1 MLWRMSAVLWS
12 AVLLSFP
19 AAAGTRVVSASGIQ
33 TGSGAELRAMTG
45 IPRALTRNDGTVVGD
60 GALAT
65 DTLYVFPERQGVTL
79 AAPLNAGTRVVP
91 AGTRVDSVYVC
102 VDTEGFEPGRG
113 PRGGTDYS
121 ARIRFDNPVLLATIL
136 RPAPLRS
143 SAEVL
148 GLPGIT
154 YASSRYVG
162 VDPFWMGQDG
172 QWYDGRDFLMR
183 GNANGI
189 DCMRLVFRA
198 K

>member
-1 MLWRMSAVLWS
+1 
-12 AVLLSFP
+12 
-19 AAAGTRVVSASGIQ
+19 
-33 TGSGAELRAMTG
+33 MTG
-45 IPRALTRNDGTVVGD
+45 IPKALARNGGKIVGD
-60 GALAT
+60 GALAD

-79 AAPLNAGTRVVP
+79 TAPLNTGTRVVP

-102 VDTEGFEPGRG
+102 VDTKGFSPGRG
-113 PRGGTDYS
+113 PRGGTDYT

-136 RPAPLRS
+136 RPPQLKS
-143 SAEVL
+143 SAAVL
-148 GLPGIT
+148 GLPGVT